1 MGCCLCNCVGGCI
14 LCSFRWVIFIVNF
27 LNLIFGGTVI
37 FFGIA
42 LLARLDIGGLQDIE
56 EPDLVGAILLV
67 SGLIAVTIAFIGCC
81 GTLKGSPTLMKT
93 YAVILFISSTLNLVA
108 GILGL
113 IGSTAV
119 EVAAVSLVFGLVQ
132 LVAGIFSICLSKS
145 FKKKRLDEMEDVVRR
160 AQRHS

>member
-27 LNLIFGGTVI
+27 LNVIFGGTVI

-42 LLARLDIGGLQDIE
+42 LLARLDIAGLENIS

-93 YAVILFISSTLNLVA
+93 YAAILFISCALNLVS

-113 IGSTAV
+113 INSNSIASVGI
-119 EVAAVSLVFGLVQ
+119 VFGLVQ
-132 LVAGIFSICLSKS
+132 LVAGIFSICLAKS
-145 FKKKRLDEMEDVVRR
+145 FKKKRLDDMEDVVRR